1 MPSELPFDEEFKM
14 IDLGLSTTPA
24 PAVDADLIKD
34 ATEASF
40 MADVI
45 EMSQTIPVIV
55 DFWAPWCG
63 PCKTLGPMLEDAVR
77 AVKGAVK
84 MVKVNADECQGLTG
98 QLQIQ
103 SLPTVYAFFEGKPV
117 DGFQGA
123 VPQSEISEFVA
134 RVVKMGG
141 GETPA
146 DTLNDAVEAAEDML
160 TEGEADDAAQTFSAI
175 LGEDPNH
182 AGAYGGLVRSHIA
195 MGDLD
200 QAEAVLNGAPS
211 EISESPELEAAA
223 AQLALA
229 RQAADAGPVVELTAA
244 VEADETDHQARF
256 DLALALHANDDA
268 QGAVDQLLELF
279 RRDRDWNEGAAKT
292 QLFTVFDALKPSDPI
307 VLNGRRKLSTLIFA

>member
-1 MPSELPFDEEFKM
+1 M
-14 IDLGLSTTPA
+14 IDLGMAASPA
-24 PAVDADLIKD
+24 ADADLIKD
-34 ATEASF
+34 ATETTF

-45 EMSQTIPVIV
+45 EMSNTVPVIV

-84 MVKVNADECQGLTG
+84 MVKVNADECQALTG

-123 VPQSEISEFVA
+123 VPQSEINEFVA
-134 RVVKMGG
+134 RVVKAGG

-146 DTLNDAVEAAEDML
+146 DTLNDAVEVAEDML
-160 TEGEADDAAQTFSAI
+160 TDGEADDAAQTFSAI

-195 MGDLD
+195 LGDLD
-200 QAEAVLNGAPS
+200 QAEAVLNGAPA
-211 EISESPELEAAA
+211 EISSSPELEAAS
-223 AQLALA
+223 AQLELA
-229 RQAADAGPVVELTAA
+229 RQAADAGPVGELTAA
-244 VEADETDHQARF
+244 VEADENNHQARF

-268 QGAVDQLLELF
+268 EGAVTQLLELF
-279 RRDRDWNEGAAKT
+279 RRDRDWSEGAAKT
-292 QLFTVFDALKPSDPI
+292 QLFTVFDALKANDPI